1 PGASFAAGVARVD
14 FATGNV
20 AAIAPDGR
28 SRPLAK
34 GAEIN
39 VGETVSTQQ
48 GRAQLRFADGA
59 YMSLQPQ
66 TDFKVEEF
74 KYSGKD
80 EASDGIV
87 MNLLKGGLRTITGL
101 IGRTNRNAYRLKTEV
116 ATIGIRGTEYSVR
129 YTNSIEVFVADG
141 AISVENQSGS
151 FVVPGG
157 TGVMVSNQ
165 NTPPQQTEQKPVL
178 PPEGPVQQEQEEQT
192 QQPANPVNPIQEAF
206 PAVTQTILTGTI
218 TGNWAA
224 AHWDYGTDVEIE
236 QTITLNSN
244 GALLSF
250 ADSFEGGGVTTASSG
265 ISVASA
271 GNDGIIAW
279 GRWVGGPYGSNSGFA
294 GGNGAFSGAD
304 LNDLFGEG
312 PGSGALHYIVG
323 LPATNLPPM
332 GMMGSYSMIG
342 ATTPSIAGIVQSASV
357 DKSSSIDV
365 YFGTNTA
372 VLNLGLNIN
381 GALVSGS
388 DTLDL
393 QGARMSGSV
402 FISGSST
409 CGTASVAGFLAG
421 HGGIRAGMA
430 YRFITSGQN
439 GHVIGAI
446 AFKQD
451 AVMAG
456 QPPVQ

>member
-1 PGASFAAGVARVD
+1 MAGGFYRRTAMATAIAACFPGASFAAGVARVD

-218 TGNWAA
+218 TGNWAFS
-224 AHWDYGTDVEIE
+224 HPSFP
-236 QTITLNSN
+236 QTGAGISETNTLDGS
-244 GALLSF
+244 GALVSF
-250 ADSFEGGGVTTASSG
+250 TDSFEGGTTTLVGSS
-265 ISVASA
+265 SSLSS
-271 GNDGIIAW
+271 GNDGVIAW
-279 GRWVGGPYGSNSGFA
+279 GRWANGMTDGDGIAA
-294 GGNGAFSGAD
+294 GRNTVAPS
-304 LNDLFGEG
+304 E
-312 PGSGALHYIVG
+312 LHYVVG
-323 LPATNLPPM
+323 IAGTIPTSGTAT
-332 GMMGSYSMIG
+332 YTMIG
-342 ATTPSIAGIVQSASV
+342 ATPPSSFESVTLQSSTLKIDFGGGSNSFHATWNVNGGTVQTPPSGGSL
-357 DKSSSIDV
+357 
-365 YFGTNTA
+365 T
-372 VLNLGLNIN
+372 
-381 GALVSGS
+381 VSGA
-388 DTLDL
+388 
-393 QGARMSGSV
+393 QIFGGACLVGPFSFTSSV
-402 FISGSST
+402 SYT
-409 CGTASVAGFLAG
+409 GFLAG
-421 HGGIRAGMA
+421 EAAARAGLA
-430 YRFITSGQN
+430 YRLTGGWGGAHGTIAYTKSG
-439 GHVIGAI
+439 
-446 AFKQD
+446 
-451 AVMAG
+451 
-456 QPPVQ
+456 P